1 MPPARTNTM
10 IPSGALPMST
20 LPGNALPAHE
30 LQPAFAYGRVSDED
44 HQDDVL
50 TIDTQL
56 KLSSE
61 AAKRHGFYIAKWFRE
76 TGTATNDDRSQ
87 FQAMI
92 VEAIAPGSGI
102 KAIWF
107 YDQSRFVR
115 NETDFFHYAK
125 VLTDSGVQLGSA
137 RFGLYAEDEY
147 SRMNWGFTAM
157 MDARFSREVARRTRD
172 MQYGATREGYYLSGH
187 APFGYQKIKVAV
199 GRRERTKLIRHPDQW
214 PHAVKMYEMALNKTT
229 PMVIA
234 QYMNSIGI
242 PTNRGNPWT
251 RSSVLAFLRNPTNA
265 GKTYRGLRQ
274 YSRVIPNNDD
284 MVWCDDAHE
293 GLVTPEQHAQVLEYI
308 AERRAPKRGARSYS
322 SPNLLSK
329 RIVCAHCDS
338 TMVVQNSP
346 KGRKLRCRKKKDM
359 GAHTCPSRNV
369 PLDLVLSTIIGMLLD
384 KIITEETLEQ
394 QIKAVAQ
401 ENQLLL
407 LEHQTKRAEIK
418 KNTTR
423 LERQIQNLTR
433 AIADDGPDEQ
443 YFADRRE
450 YRARLDQLNAEM
462 QEIDSV
468 MGDHLD
474 FLNQP
479 ERIISNALDIRTYLE
494 SEDRQTVR
502 NLLESFVQK
511 VTIDKEWRGNIYYT
525 VPLPSDSAA
534 AVSNVQGVS
543 FEKKG
548 REKNKCLLETLTT
561 MMFCRFWMSRVVSII
576 SSRRN
581 PRRHWVRFTTSSRP
595 LVLVLPPSV
604 TLPSA
609 SDFAICSDTM
619 TGMPSTWAS

>member
-1 MPPARTNTM
+1 
-10 IPSGALPMST
+10 MST
-20 LPGNALPAHE
+20 LPGDALPASE
-30 LQPAFAYGRVSDED
+30 LLPAFAYGRVSDED
-44 HQDDVL
+44 HQDEVL

-56 KLSSE
+56 RRAEE
-61 AAKRHGFYIAKWFRE
+61 AAARYGFYIVKWFRE

-137 RFGLYAEDEY
+137 RFGLYGEDEY
-147 SRMNWGFTAM
+147 SRMNWGMTAL
-157 MDARFSREVARRTRD
+157 MDARFSRDVARRTRD

-187 APFGYQKIKVAV
+187 APFGYEKYKVTV
-199 GRRERTKLIRHPDQW
+199 GRRERTKLKPNLDQW
-214 PHAVKMYEMALNKTT
+214 HHGVKIYEMALNKTT

-234 QYMNSIGI
+234 QYMDSMGVL
-242 PTNRGNPWT
+242 TNRGKRWT

-274 YSRVIPNNDD
+274 HSRVIPNNDD
-284 MVWCDDAHE
+284 IVWCDNAHE
-293 GLVTPEQHAQVLEYI
+293 GMVTPEQHDQVLKYI
-308 AERRAPKRGARSYS
+308 AERRSPRKGPRSYS

-329 RIVCAHCDS
+329 RIMCAHCGS
-338 TMVVQNSP
+338 PMIVQTSP
-346 KGRKLRCRKKKDM
+346 QGPKLRCRKKKDM
-359 GAHTCPSRNV
+359 GAHTCPSKNV
-369 PLDLVLSTIIGMLLD
+369 PLDLVMSTIIRRLLD
-384 KIITEETLEQ
+384 TIITEETLEQ

-401 ENQLLL
+401 ANQLLL
-407 LEHQTKRAEIK
+407 MEQQTKRAEIK

-423 LERQIQNLTR
+423 LERRIKNLTN

-443 YFADRRE
+443 YYADRRE
-450 YRARLDQLNAEM
+450 YRAQLDQLNAEM

-494 SEDRQTVR
+494 SDDRQTVR
-502 NLLESFVQK
+502 NLLQSFIQK
-511 VTIDKEWRGNIYYT
+511 VTIDNEWRGTIYYT

-534 AVSNVQGVS
+534 AVSDVQGVS

-548 REKNKCLLETLTT
+548 REKNKCLLEILTT
-561 MMFCRFWMSRVVSII
+561 MMFCRFWMSGEKVIASEAWQSRWGNGASSGNEIATSLH
-576 SSRRN
+576 SSR
-581 PRRHWVRFTTSSRP
+581 
-595 LVLVLPPSV
+595 
-604 TLPSA
+604 
-609 SDFAICSDTM
+609 
-619 TGMPSTWAS
+619 